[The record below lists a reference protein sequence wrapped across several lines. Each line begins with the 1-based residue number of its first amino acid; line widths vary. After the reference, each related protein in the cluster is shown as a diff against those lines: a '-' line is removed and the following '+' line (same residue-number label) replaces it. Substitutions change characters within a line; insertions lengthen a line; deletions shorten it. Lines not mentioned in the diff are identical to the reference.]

1 MAKAMK
7 AKQLTFYK
15 ANKVG
20 LLAQISAV
28 LAAADVNITGLCAYQ
43 MNKRAFFMMIT
54 DNNAK
59 AKRALKKI
67 KTTAKEEPVII
78 VEMPNKVG
86 EIEKVSAMMSEAGID
101 IQYMYGTAGSKR
113 STFCVVKTDKDAKA
127 IKVINK

>member
-1 MAKAMK
+1 MAKATK

-20 LLAQISAV
+20 LLAEISAV
-28 LAAADVNITGLCAYQ
+28 LAVADVNITGLCAYQ
-43 MNKRAFFMMIT
+43 MNKRAYFMMIT
-54 DNNAK
+54 DNNPK

-67 KTTAKEEPVII
+67 KTTAKEEPVIL

-101 IQYMYGTAGSKR
+101 IKYMYGTAGSKR

>member
-1 MAKAMK
+1 MAKATK

-20 LLAQISAV
+20 LLARISTV
-28 LAAADVNITGLCAYQ
+28 LAEANVNITGFCAYQ

-67 KTTAKEEPVII
+67 KTTAKEEPVIV
-78 VEMPNKVG
+78 VEMPNQVG
-86 EIEKVSAMMSEAGID
+86 EIEKVSAMLSEAGID

-127 IKVINK
+127 IRVINK

>member
-113 STFCVVKTDKDAKA
+113 STFCVVKTDKDVKA
-127 IKVINK
+127 IKAINK

>member
-1 MAKAMK
+1 MAKATK

-20 LLAQISAV
+20 LLARISTV
-28 LAAADVNITGLCAYQ
+28 LAEANVNITGFCAYQ

-78 VEMPNKVG
+78 VEMPNQVG
-86 EIEKVSAMMSEAGID
+86 EIEKVSAMLSEAGID

-127 IKVINK
+127 IRVINK

>member
-28 LAAADVNITGLCAYQ
+28 LAAADVNVTGLCAYQ

>member
-1 MAKAMK
+1 MAKATK

-20 LLAQISAV
+20 LLARISTV
-28 LAAADVNITGLCAYQ
+28 LAEANVNIAGFCAYQ

-67 KTTAKEEPVII
+67 KTTAKEEPVIV
-78 VEMPNKVG
+78 VEMPNQVG
-86 EIEKVSAMMSEAGID
+86 EIEKVSAMLSEAGID

-127 IKVINK
+127 IRVINK

>member
-1 MAKAMK
+1 MAKATK

-20 LLAQISAV
+20 LLAEISAV
-28 LAAADVNITGLCAYQ
+28 LAGADLNITGLCAYQ
-43 MNKRAFFMMIT
+43 MNKRAYFMMIT

-67 KTTAKEEPVII
+67 KTTAKEEPVIL

-101 IQYMYGTAGSKR
+101 IKYMYGTAGSQR

>member
-1 MAKAMK
+1 MAKATK
-7 AKQLTFYK
+7 SKQLTFFK

-43 MNKRAFFMMIT
+43 INKRAYFMMIT

-67 KTTAKEEPVII
+67 KTTAKEEPVIV
-78 VEMPNKVG
+78 VEMSNKVG
-86 EIEKVSAMMSEAGID
+86 EIEKVSTVLSEAGID
-101 IQYMYGTAGSKR
+101 IQYAYGTAGSKR
-113 STFCVVKTDKDAKA
+113 SSFCVVKTDKDAKA